1 MRSIRSIQDAEL
13 GKIEFRPMTL
23 EDIPD
28 VMVIEHESFTLPW
41 SEGAFRNEMTMNHFA
56 RYLILEV
63 EGKPVGYCGMWTIVD
78 EAHITNIAIRT
89 AMRGQHLGE
98 HLLRV
103 MMDWAVDLGMVRM
116 TLEVRVSNYIA
127 QSLYGKMG
135 FVPTGRRKD
144 YYSDNH
150 EDALIMWC
158 DLPVRVQQG

>member
-103 MMDWAVDLGMVRM
+103 MMDWAVELGMVRM
-116 TLEVRVSNYIA
+116 TLEVRISNYIA

-135 FVPTGRRKD
+135 FVPTGKRKD

-158 DLPVRVQQG
+158 DLPIRVQQG